1 MPKGLLNI
9 MAILMLAWV
18 VPLMCWQAVE
28 RTTYQSLRE
37 SPLVVMKEESRQ

>member
-1 MPKGLLNI
+1 MPKGLLAI
-9 MAILMLAWV
+9 MEILMLAWI

-37 SPLVVMKEESRQ
+37 LRFAVMKGEARK